1 MITVRRNS
9 SMELLR
15 IILMIFI
22 IIHHIIYQVVTP
34 NFDNRMYAC
43 VDVFLHT
50 AVIIFVLITGYF
62 GLRFSWHKAM
72 LLLFQVLF
80 YSILLGSI
88 AHLYFGI
95 GTTFDFFKCFF
106 PISSNA
112 YWFYGL
118 FSIVLSRSLYYK
130 IVQSIN
136 RSTIFSFIDFVFC
149 SCMLVWFLVERECNY
164 GWEKCYQFYLYLY
177 VGKWS
182 KAT

>member
-9 SMELLR
+9 SMKLLR
-15 IILMIFI
+15 IIF

-112 YWFYGL
+112 YWFITVYFQLFFLGPYITKLFNQLTEVQYFHLLILFLFLYAGL
-118 FSIVLSRSLYYK
+118 V
-130 IVQSIN
+130 
-136 RSTIFSFIDFVFC
+136 
-149 SCMLVWFLVERECNY
+149 SC
-164 GWEKCYQFYLYLY
+164 
-177 VGKWS
+177 GKGM
-182 KAT
+182 

>member
-80 YSILLGSI
+80 YSEVLLIFILELVLRSI
-88 AHLYFGI
+88 SLSVFSLSVVMPI
-95 GTTFDFFKCFF
+95 GLLRFIFNC
-106 PISSNA
+106 S
-112 YWFYGL
+112 
-118 FSIVLSRSLYYK
+118 FSVLIL
-130 IVQSIN
+130 QNCSIN
-136 RSTIFSFIDFVFC
+136 
-149 SCMLVWFLVERECNY
+149 
-164 GWEKCYQFYLYLY
+164 
-177 VGKWS
+177 
-182 KAT
+182 

>member
-95 GTTFDFFKCFF
+95 GTTFDFF
-106 PISSNA
+106 SN
-112 YWFYGL
+112 
-118 FSIVLSRSLYYK
+118 
-130 IVQSIN
+130 
-136 RSTIFSFIDFVFC
+136 D
-149 SCMLVWFLVERECNY
+149 
-164 GWEKCYQFYLYLY
+164 
-177 VGKWS
+177 
-182 KAT
+182 

>member
-95 GTTFDFFKCFF
+95 QYLFFLDHYRLKV
-106 PISSNA
+106 
-112 YWFYGL
+112 
-118 FSIVLSRSLYYK
+118 VLSIIWQLLLCLYILYT
-130 IVQSIN
+130 SILLC
-136 RSTIFSFIDFVFC
+136 V
-149 SCMLVWFLVERECNY
+149 
-164 GWEKCYQFYLYLY
+164 KLYM
-177 VGKWS
+177 
-182 KAT
+182 